1 MPKKPFTLSVL
12 ILLATI
18 ASIAV
23 VSQRG
28 VPRVVATN
36 LEKVPMEIL
45 GYKASEGRFEQAVY
59 DELDA
64 DKHVYRHYLND
75 RGELIDFYVGYYGT
89 AKGGR
94 TSHNPYSCLPGAGW
108 SILEAKSIGLG
119 VEKKKTE
126 VNYILSKKGDN
137 YNVVLHWYQS
147 AGTKVLSTGV
157 AQNIE
162 RFMGLILHNRND
174 GAFVRVSTMAREK
187 EIRQKLMLVKEFS
200 ENILQLIPDYWP
212 VESDGQNN

>member
-1 MPKKPFTLSVL
+1 M
-12 ILLATI
+12 
-18 ASIAV
+18 
-23 VSQRG
+23 
-28 VPRVVATN
+28 
-36 LEKVPMEIL
+36 
-45 GYKASEGRFEQAVY
+45 
-59 DELDA
+59 
-64 DKHVYRHYLND
+64 
-75 RGELIDFYVGYYGT
+75 
-89 AKGGR
+89 
-94 TSHNPYSCLPGAGW
+94 
-108 SILEAKSIGLG
+108 
-119 VEKKKTE
+119 
-126 VNYILSKKGDN
+126 NYILSKKGDN

>member
-119 VEKKKTE
+119 VEKK
-126 VNYILSKKGDN
+126 N
-137 YNVVLHWYQS
+137 
-147 AGTKVLSTGV
+147 
-157 AQNIE
+157 
-162 RFMGLILHNRND
+162 
-174 GAFVRVSTMAREK
+174 
-187 EIRQKLMLVKEFS
+187 
-200 ENILQLIPDYWP
+200 
-212 VESDGQNN
+212 